1 MLYASEWPPYT
12 YFLHLFFTFCGL
24 QLLPENIHELAD
36 GKLHI
41 SATDVY
47 TGKNIEVYILMQK
60 TIFMP

>member
-1 MLYASEWPPYT
+1 MCLNEHPIRG
-12 YFLHLFFTFCGL
+12 YFQFPTSILCS
-24 QLLPENIHELAD
+24 QLLPENIHERAV

>member
-1 MLYASEWPPYT
+1 MTTL

-47 TGKNIEVYILMQK
+47 TGKDNEVYILM
-60 TIFMP
+60 